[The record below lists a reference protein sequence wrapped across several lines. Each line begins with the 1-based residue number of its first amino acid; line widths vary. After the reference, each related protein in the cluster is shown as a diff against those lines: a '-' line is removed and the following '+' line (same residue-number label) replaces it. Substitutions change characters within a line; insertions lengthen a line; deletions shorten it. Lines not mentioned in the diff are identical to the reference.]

1 VLALRISFVRALD
14 RFPRLARLI
23 RPYAVTADETLHGV
37 DGRSIARRITLIAF
51 TVRILSAVIA
61 YGSQVLLARWLG
73 GHEYGI
79 FVVVWTGATI
89 LGSLSCL
96 GFQTAMLRFVPE
108 YKERGEADL
117 LRGVLLGSRVQGVAA
132 ATILAGLGLLGLHFF
147 GTHVESYY
155 LIPLYLGAVVFPMI
169 TLGEIQEGISR
180 SFSWADLSLWPTF
193 IWRPVLIIACM
204 AGALVV
210 GFPATAVT
218 AMGAAIVA
226 TYATALFQ
234 LLVLQKRI
242 RKAVPAGPRRYQPL
256 TWVAVTLPIFLVDG
270 FFGLLTNVD
279 ILIVSQFMT
288 PDRVAIY
295 FAAVKTMALVQFVY
309 FAVRIGVAPRYAQY
323 YAAGDRAK
331 LQSFALET
339 VHWTFWPSLAAVA
352 LILIVGK
359 PLLSLFGPDFGE
371 GYPLMGILAV
381 GLLARASIG
390 PAESM
395 LTMAGHQRICAA
407 VYTGAFIL
415 NVVLNFTLV
424 PIFGLAGAAV
434 STATALV
441 AESIAM
447 YFVVAKRL
455 GIRISI
461 VTLLLPPRRA
471 LESG

>member
-1 VLALRISFVRALD
+1 MRISFVHAVD
-14 RFPRLARLI
+14 RFPGLAKLI
-23 RPYAVTADETLHGV
+23 GPYAVTADETLHGV

-73 GHEYGI
+73 GHEFGI

-108 YKERGEADL
+108 YKERGETDL
-117 LRGVLLGSRVQGVAA
+117 LRGILMGSRIQGLVA
-132 ATILAGLGLLGLHFF
+132 ATIIAGLGLLGLHLF
-147 GTHVESYY
+147 GDSIESYY
-155 LIPLYLGAVVFPMI
+155 LVPLYLGAVVFPMI

-193 IWRPVLIIACM
+193 VWRPMLIIAGM
-204 AGALVV
+204 AGALLA

-218 AMGAAIVA
+218 AMSAAIVA
-226 TYATALFQ
+226 TYVTSVFQ
-234 LLVLQKRI
+234 FLVLRRRLGKT
-242 RKAVPAGPRRYQPL
+242 VPVGPRKYTPL
-256 TWVAVTLPIFLVDG
+256 AWVAVTLPIFLVDG
-270 FFGLLTNVD
+270 FFGLLTSID
-279 ILIVSQFMT
+279 ILIVSRFME

-295 FAAVKTMALVQFVY
+295 FAAVKTLALVQFVY

-323 YAAGDRAK
+323 YAMGDRAK

-352 LILIVGK
+352 LLLIIGK
-359 PLLSLFGPDFGE
+359 PMLSLFGPNFGE
-371 GYPLMGILAV
+371 GYHLLAILSV

-407 VYTGAFIL
+407 VYTGAFFL

-424 PIFGLAGAAV
+424 PIFGLTGAAV
-434 STATALV
+434 STATALI
-441 AESIAM
+441 AETIAL
-447 YFVVAKRL
+447 YLVVAKRL

-461 VTLLLPPRRA
+461 VSLLLPPRRA